1 MKKLFIIIILAVLT
15 IPATAQQMVVEKA
28 VGESE
33 AITLDNLK
41 QMTFDGTTVNIE
53 QTDGSK
59 SSIGMGDISRIYFG
73 DLSSITGIGQ
83 EEERLVEY
91 ISHDE
96 IAINSDAGSVVT
108 VYSATGAQLLT
119 KRLGSRAGTI
129 SIASLPRGIY
139 IVQANS
145 QTEKIIKR

>member
-59 SSIGMGDISRIYFG
+59 SSIAMGDISRIYFG

-83 EEERLVEY
+83 QAGRLVEY
-91 ISHDE
+91 ISFDE
-96 IAINSDAGSVVT
+96 IAINSDAGSMVT

-119 KRLGSRAGTI
+119 KRLDSRAGII
-129 SIASLPRGIY
+129 SIAGLPRGIY
-139 IVQANS
+139 IVQANGK
-145 QTEKIIKR
+145 TEKIIKR